1 MSVESSLFS
10 LANAERYVFRPT
22 FVFVTFLLI
31 LLAATQA
38 TGRLAMQVLHIF
50 EPQVRTVLAGQNISL
65 LGLRGEWRGF
75 NPIVTVDRVA
85 FPAGELS
92 GVELELDTLESIV
105 RNTWVLRHGSA
116 ADVRLALERTA
127 AGWRLKDMPA
137 GDQTFDV
144 TELIEHSDELSAV
157 IQLELHGDV
166 VSTVGADARL
176 INVGGNHFAELSVH
190 SPLSAEPLV
199 ARLWRSDDI
208 PGWKEPGMR
217 VEAGGSLVVPEA
229 LGELAGMTLN
239 VERIRWSE
247 AARQGGGELR
257 LSVDEIVIP
266 GVDEALA
273 LTVGLE
279 GQREE
284 DVVEAMSTELAVS
297 AGDEQFNIGPLY
309 LQGAIPRET
318 SPLEALEAPIEA
330 ATELIDPAAPRP
342 MLHAWLA
349 ELDLAAVSGFFDRH
363 LGNWEPAGRWVRALA
378 LEGTISNVH
387 AYVDP
392 EMGAGYKA
400 SFAGLNMQGYKGAP
414 TLDGAQ
420 GQLWGAGRSIAAQL
434 NTPDVDVQ
442 FPDLFHQS
450 WQMRDLQGVVK
461 AWVGQGYFA
470 LRGSH
475 LRARI
480 GESAVAGAFAVTRP
494 DPRYEQRVSLEI
506 NVDSVD
512 MDTARTFV
520 PYKIPVELA
529 EWLDYGPQAGQ
540 LSDARFA
547 YHGQV
552 HTRPGELGRRIE
564 LASGISRGRVRYEPD
579 WPLVG
584 DIEGRVHVAG
594 VDTRISVTGAQTRA
608 VRMNGGDVTLHN
620 NGDYVS
626 ASLDADTEFAALL
639 DFVRNSPLQQ
649 DLTFIEPDWQGGGPV
664 KLKGDLLVPIKKDR
678 SPDLAVDLAFQMDGV
693 ALAMPGYRTELE
705 ALRGAGTFS
714 LPHNLKGELT
724 GELFERA
731 AEITV
736 DHDAE
741 WLRFD
746 IAGTAT
752 PEDAYELIEFDGEVP
767 VDGEFNFDSVL
778 SLAMAEDLGVTN
790 LSVSSDLV
798 GLEINLPAEFSKL
811 PAAAAPSELD
821 VQFLSDYQSVAFRHK
836 NVQGWLHYG
845 DEIERGALGID
856 AAPPMTAQ
864 DEKAILISGT
874 MPQLVLSEWV
884 SDEGD
889 SAVSLP
895 LDWRIQ
901 NLKVGRFVIDELSF
915 DELVLNGYQRGEDV
929 GFAFAAPT
937 LKGDVQLPAIGLMT
951 IDLEYLQLPVTE
963 DDYDV
968 HPGAPE
974 EDPLSVEV
982 GESLPAAKVNVAQL
996 DLGDEPF
1003 GAWRFV
1009 VQPEE
1014 NRVVFSDFGADVN
1027 GVHIEGSALSWDL
1040 ESNES
1045 AFDGVITLDD
1055 LAETLPKWDYAASV
1069 STDTASVTA
1078 DVVWPGSPA
1087 NVNLLGTSGDVDFVA
1102 RDGRFIEVAPGGGVR
1117 ILSLLNFTKITNRMN
1132 FDFSDVVGEGVSFEK
1147 VEATVGLD
1155 AGQLRFP
1162 EPMFVDSSS
1171 GSFQVGGSVNLH
1183 SGELD
1188 NEMIVTL
1195 PVSKSFG
1202 WYGVYLALANPL
1214 AGLGVM
1220 VGERVLRK
1228 PIEQFSTAKFAVRG
1242 TLDDPEVSFVSLWD
1256 TSMKEGAEEPAEQDA
1271 AAVDISDPELAGE
1284 PVLVDPSR

>member
-38 TGRLAMQVLHIF
+38 TGRVAMQVLHIY
-50 EPQVRTVLAGQNISL
+50 EPQIGAVLAGQNISL
-65 LGLRGEWRGF
+65 QGMRGDWRSF

-85 FPAGELS
+85 FPGGELT
-92 GVELELDTLESIV
+92 GVALELDTLESIV
-105 RNTWVLRHGSA
+105 RSAWVLRHGSA
-116 ADVRLALERTA
+116 ADARLALERTPE
-127 AGWRLKDMPA
+127 GWRLKDMPA
-137 GDQTFDV
+137 GEQTFDV
-144 TELIEHSDELSAV
+144 TNLIEHSDELRAAV
-157 IQLELHGDV
+157 QLELHSDV
-166 VSTVGADARL
+166 VSTVGADVHL
-176 INVGGNHFAELSVH
+176 INVGGNHFAELSVR
-190 SPLSAEPLV
+190 SPQAAEPLV

-208 PGWKEPGMR
+208 PGWKEPGFHA
-217 VEAGGSLVVPEA
+217 EAGGTLVVPEA

-239 VERIRWSE
+239 VERVRWSE
-247 AARQGGGELR
+247 AARAGGGELR
-257 LSVDEIVIP
+257 LSVDEIVVP
-266 GVDEALA
+266 GVAEPLALA
-273 LTVGLE
+273 VGLK
-279 GQREE
+279 GQRRE
-284 DVVEAMSTELAVS
+284 DMVEAMSTELAVT
-297 AGDEQFNIGPLY
+297 AGEERFGLGPLY
-309 LQGAIPRET
+309 LQGVIPRET
-318 SPLEALEAPIEA
+318 SALEAPLEA
-330 ATELIDPAAPRP
+330 ATELIDPTPPQP

-349 ELDLAAVSGFFDRH
+349 ELDLAAISGFFDRH

-400 SFAGLNMQGYKGAP
+400 SFAGLTMQGYKGAP
-414 TLDGAQ
+414 TVDGAQ

-434 NTPDVDVQ
+434 NTPEVDVQ

-450 WQMRDLQGVVK
+450 WQMNDLQGVVK

-480 GESAVAGAFAVTRP
+480 GESTVAGAFAVTRP
-494 DPRYEQRVSLEI
+494 DPRYEQRVSLHI

-520 PYKIPVELA
+520 PYKIPDELA

-540 LSDARFA
+540 LNGARFA

-564 LASGISRGRVRYEPD
+564 LASDISRGRVRYEPD

-594 VDTRISVTGAQTRA
+594 LDTRINVTRAQTRA
-608 VRMNGGDVTLHN
+608 VRMTGGSVTLHN

-639 DFVRNSPLQQ
+639 DFVRNSPLQA
-649 DLTFIEPDWQGGGPV
+649 DLTFIEPDWDGRGPLT
-664 KLKGDLLVPIKKDR
+664 LKGDLLIPIKQDR
-678 SPDLAVDLAFQMDGV
+678 SPELAVDLAFRMNGV
-693 ALAMPGYRTELE
+693 ALAMPGYRTELDG
-705 ALRGAGTFS
+705 LRGGGTFS
-714 LPHNLKGELT
+714 LPHHLKGEFT
-724 GELFERA
+724 GMLFERP
-731 AEITV
+731 AEFAV
-736 DHDAE
+736 DHEPD

-752 PEDAYELIEFDGEVP
+752 PEDAYALIEFDGEVP
-767 VDGEFNFDSVL
+767 VTGEFGFDSVL
-778 SLAMAEDLGVTN
+778 SVAMTDFGITNIAVT
-790 LSVSSDLV
+790 SDLV
-798 GLEINLPAEFSKL
+798 GLGINLPAQFSKEPQL
-811 PAAAAPSELD
+811 AAPSELD

-845 DEIERGALGID
+845 DEIERGALGVD
-856 AAPPMTAQ
+856 ATPPMTAQ
-864 DEKAILISGT
+864 DEKAILISGN

-901 NLKVGRFVIDELSF
+901 KLRVDQFVIDELTF
-915 DELVLNGYQRGEDV
+915 DELVLDGYQSGEEV
-929 GFAFAAPT
+929 GFEFSAET
-937 LKGDVQLPAIGLMT
+937 LKGNVLLPAIGLMS
-951 IDLEYLQLPVTE
+951 INLDYLRLPVSE
-963 DDYDV
+963 DDYDA

-974 EDPLSVEV
+974 EDPLSVEMA
-982 GESLPAAKVNVAQL
+982 ESLPAAKVNIAQL
-996 DLGDEPF
+996 DLGEEPF
-1003 GAWRFV
+1003 GSWRFV
-1009 VQPEE
+1009 MQPEE
-1014 NRVVFSDFGADVN
+1014 NRVAFSDFGADVN
-1027 GVHIEGSALSWDL
+1027 GVHIEGGALSWDL
-1040 ESNES
+1040 ARNES
-1045 AFDGVITLDD
+1045 AFDGLIKLDD

-1069 STDTASVTA
+1069 STDTANVTA

-1087 NVNLLGTSGDVDFVA
+1087 NVNLLGTTGNVDFIA

-1147 VEATVGLD
+1147 VEAKVGLD
-1155 AGQLRFP
+1155 AGYLRFP

-1171 GSFQVGGSVNLH
+1171 GNFQVGGSVNLH

-1202 WYGVYLALANPL
+1202 WYGVYLSLANPL
-1214 AGLGVM
+1214 AGLGVL

-1242 TLDDPEVSFVSLWD
+1242 TLDEPEVSFVSLWD
-1256 TSMKEGAEEPAEQDA
+1256 TQMKEGAETPSEQDA
-1271 AAVDISDPELAGE
+1271 AAVKPADPELAGE
-1284 PVLVDPSR
+1284 PILVDPSR